1 MVLLWFLI
9 VGLSKVEE
17 KSSSVKRYL
26 SYQVKNLT
34 ILMSK
39 QKQKQKQKKLSF

>member
-1 MVLLWFLI
+1 MLYFLTSS
-9 VGLSKVEE
+9 LFKVEE
-17 KSSSVKRYL
+17 KSFSVKKNL

-39 QKQKQKQKKLSF
+39 